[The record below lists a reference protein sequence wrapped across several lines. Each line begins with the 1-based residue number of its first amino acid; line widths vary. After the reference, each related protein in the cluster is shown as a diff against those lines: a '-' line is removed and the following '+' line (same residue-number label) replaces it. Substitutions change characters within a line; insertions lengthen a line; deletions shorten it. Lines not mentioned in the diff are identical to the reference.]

1 VTTSAAELRPAP
13 RAPWRAC
20 AIGLGI
26 ATIVVLLIAMWP
38 SVSAGETTLWLREA
52 GPIGALVLGAAYVFT
67 AVLALPIAGVT
78 LIVGGTYGMGGGL
91 AVALPVELFGAF
103 VAFMVGRRYLREKIE
118 RRFADDHRFTAIDRA
133 IGADG
138 FRIATLLRLSPILPF
153 GAANYALSTTSM
165 RPGTYLAA
173 TFVGTLPGTLLY
185 LYVGAMAKEGVGGG
199 TETQVM
205 WWGGLA
211 ASVIAL
217 VVITKV
223 AREALRRAAVIPEP
237 AVACAEAT

>member
-13 RAPWRAC
+13 RARWRAC

-26 ATIVVLLIAMWP
+26 ATIVVLLIALWP

-52 GPIGALVLGAAYVFT
+52 GPIGALVLGTAYVFT

-78 LIVGGTYGMGGGL
+78 LIAGGTYGLGGGL
-91 AVALPVELFGAF
+91 AVALPVELLGAF
-103 VAFMVGRRYLREKIE
+103 AAFVLGRRFLRGRVE
-118 RRFADDHRFTAIDRA
+118 RRFATDHRFTAIDRA

-199 TETQVM
+199 TETQLM
-205 WWGGLA
+205 WWGGLV

-223 AREALRRAAVIPEP
+223 AREALRRAAMIPEP
-237 AVACAEAT
+237 AVVCAEAT